1 MPVLKGEYD
10 ATVAYT
16 RLDIVTNSGSS
27 YVCLVDNTG
36 QAVTNATYWQ
46 ALAIKGGTGST
57 GATGPK
63 GEKGDTGAVGPKGD
77 TGIQGPIGKT
87 GEKGDTG
94 ATGDVGPIGATGP
107 TGKTGPTGAQGVPG
121 DKGDT
126 GARGATGAD
135 GKSAYDVWVAQGN
148 TGDVATYLA
157 SLKGAKGDTGAQGPA
172 GKAGATGPAGAKG
185 DTGSAGTN
193 GKDGAR
199 GLSIYY
205 SPDDYG
211 PEKTGS
217 YWSDLVP
224 CPTPANPP
232 LVGDLFVNVS
242 GNVFQITK
250 VTPNAGGVA
259 GGNAGGL
266 FDYGKLLTTIKGPK
280 GDTGATGATGP
291 QGKQGIQ
298 GVAGP
303 TGPAGKDGAVGA
315 TGAQGSFKFVDNRGK
330 NLTPAQYASTY
341 PKQIIQELHNAS
353 DFGLTL
359 PSGQTSSLVT
369 VETLVPWND
378 STGGYAVQ
386 KAYPTQSARPFMLI
400 RKGTSDTAWTAW
412 ETMTT
417 W

>member
-46 ALAIKGGTGST
+46 ALAVKGSKGDI

-94 ATGDVGPIGATGP
+94 ATGDVGPIGATGL

-172 GKAGATGPAGAKG
+172 GKDGAIGPAGATGAKG

-193 GKDGAR
+193 GKDGAN
-199 GLSIYY
+199 GKSAYEL
-205 SPDDYG
+205 
-211 PEKTGS
+211 
-217 YWSDLVP
+217 
-224 CPTPANPP
+224 A
-232 LVGDLFVNVS
+232 
-242 GNVFQITK
+242 
-250 VTPNAGGVA
+250 VA
-259 GGNAGGL
+259 GGYA
-266 FDYGKLLTTIKGPK
+266 DTQEAWLTSLKGPKGDKGDAGAK

-315 TGAQGSFKFVDNRGK
+315 TGKTGATGAQGPAGATGAKGDTGAQGSFKFIDNRGK